1 MRTVECRLDENEFKN
16 ITEEAK
22 RLGVYRS
29 ELIRPKLTS
38 APAATPTP
46 SAGAPTCAEYL
57 TIINTV
63 RQRMGNAISPSQVEQ
78 CVAITLRCMHG

>member
-1 MRTVECRLDENEFKN
+1 MRTVETRLDENEFLVL
-16 ITEEAK
+16 TQEAK
-22 RLGVYRS
+22 RLGVPRS
-29 ELIRPKLTS
+29 ELIRTRVTS
-38 APAATPTP
+38 ATPTP